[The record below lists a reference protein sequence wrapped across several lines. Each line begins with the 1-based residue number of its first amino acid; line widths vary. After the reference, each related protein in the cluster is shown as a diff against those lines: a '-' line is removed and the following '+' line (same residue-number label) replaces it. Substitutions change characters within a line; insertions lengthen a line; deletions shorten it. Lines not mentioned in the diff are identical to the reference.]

1 MITPGGKKPRVIE
14 STLGPT
20 VAASATM
27 KSSAGNAIVISVTRE
42 ISVSIQPR
50 K

>member
-1 MITPGGKKPRVIE
+1 MTPGAKKPKVIE
-14 STLGPT
+14 SRRGPT

-42 ISVSIQPR
+42 ISVSTQPR